1 MEQYGWILWAV
12 LMVVFA
18 IVEAATVNLVSI
30 WFVGGAL
37 TALIVQ
43 LMGGSIWLQLAL
55 FLVTAGVLLAG
66 LRPFVRRYVAPRRTA
81 TNADM
86 VLGREAFVLETVDNL
101 HGTGALKLDGKV
113 WTARSATDAVLP
125 EGMLVKVVKLEG
137 VKLYVEPV
145 HTTPGV

>member
-1 MEQYGWILWAV
+1 MEQYGWILWVA

-37 TALIVQ
+37 TALVVQ
-43 LMGGSIWLQLAL
+43 LLGGSIWLQLAL

-137 VKLYVEPV
+137 VKLYVEPA
-145 HTTPGV
+145 HAAAGA

>member
-1 MEQYGWILWAV
+1 MEQYGWILWAA

-43 LMGGSIWLQLAL
+43 LLGGSIWLQLAL

-145 HTTPGV
+145 HAAAGV

>member
-18 IVEAATVNLVSI
+18 IAEAATVNLVSI

-37 TALIVQ
+37 VALIVQ
-43 LMGGSIWLQLAL
+43 LLGGNIWLQLSL
-55 FLVTAGVLLAG
+55 FLVTAGALLAC
-66 LRPFVRRYVAPRRTA
+66 LRPFVRRYVAPRHTA
-81 TNADM
+81 TNSDM
-86 VLGREAFVLETVDNL
+86 LLGREAFVTETVDNL
-101 HGTGALKLDGKV
+101 HVTGSFKLDGKV

-125 EGMLVKVVKLEG
+125 EGTLVKVVKLEG

-145 HTTPGV
+145 RVAAGV

>member
-1 MEQYGWILWAV
+1 MEQYGWILWVA

-43 LMGGSIWLQLAL
+43 LLGGSIWLQLAL

-101 HGTGALKLDGKV
+101 HGTGSLKLDGKV

-145 HTTPGV
+145 HAAAGV

>member
-1 MEQYGWILWAV
+1 MEQYGWILWVA

-43 LMGGSIWLQLAL
+43 LLGGSIWLQLAL

-86 VLGREAFVLETVDNL
+86 VLGREAYVLETVDNL

-145 HTTPGV
+145 HAAAGV

>member
-1 MEQYGWILWAV
+1 MEQYGWILWAA

-145 HTTPGV
+145 HAAAGV

>member
-1 MEQYGWILWAV
+1 MEQYGWILWAA

-43 LMGGSIWLQLAL
+43 LLGGSIWLQLAL

-86 VLGREAFVLETVDNL
+86 VLGREAYVLETVDNL

-145 HTTPGV
+145 HAAAGV

>member
-30 WFVGGAL
+30 WVVGGAL
-37 TALIVQ
+37 SALIVQ
-43 LMGGSIWLQLAL
+43 LLGGSIWLQ
-55 FLVTAGVLLAG
+55 LAG

-101 HGTGALKLDGKV
+101 HGTGSLKLDGKV

-145 HTTPGV
+145 HAAAGV